1 MARTNLEALRAK
13 CKLICNT
20 CYADDDVLI
29 DVLEEN
35 GLEPTSQAVQQTKD
49 DVRLA
54 ECAAIVVAGWV
65 ETQRSEG
72 GMSVGISRNAVVSSL
87 VAWCERFGL
96 DASKYL
102 SDSMTVVQD
111 GSNMY

>member
-20 CYADDDVLI
+20 CYADDDVLV
-29 DVLEEN
+29 DVLCDS
-35 GLEPTSQAVQQTKD
+35 GLAPDDAATSG